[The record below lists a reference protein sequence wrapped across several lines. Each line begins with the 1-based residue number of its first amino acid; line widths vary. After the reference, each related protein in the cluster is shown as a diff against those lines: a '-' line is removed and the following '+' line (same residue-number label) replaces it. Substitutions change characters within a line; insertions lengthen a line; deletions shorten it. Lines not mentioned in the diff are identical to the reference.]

1 MTPDYIDELVEAGC
15 NNIGVEP
22 KCLYVETYMRITG
35 LSSREIAKKYL
46 ETSWKAIEYIHEYY
60 SDKVYLGIGL
70 VYNKAP
76 VSLEEIA
83 EAGSRIAS
91 IDPNIQVTVLE
102 YFPAFR
108 RRDLIRPT
116 VEEILKVKQVL
127 EEQGLKNSYSSDR
140 NRPYRA

>member
-22 KCLYVETYMRITG
+22 KCLHVETYMRITG
-35 LSSREIAKKYL
+35 LSDREVAKKYL

-60 SDKVYLGIGL
+60 GDKVYLGIGL
-70 VYNKAP
+70 VYNKVL